1 MKPRNIIIIFCLL
14 LNINSLYASLDITKN
29 LNCTNSYYFDTN
41 NTSKIEEIS
50 QKTFQE
56 MDKNSFSFGTKRGD
70 LWLKIACTNK
80 DTNINNLILTIN
92 ESFYET
98 ANLFTYVDN
107 KFEKHSNGLL
117 YPISKREVESKLLS
131 FHINIPQ
138 GQSKVY
144 YLQLNAKY
152 NYIGKI
158 KIFENDK
165 FFLHEMM
172 HSNILYMLAFGIFII
187 IISTNMFLYLAI
199 KEKIYLYYSLYIFCT
214 LVYLIIASG
223 MLAYLDLQKYIYDLY
238 AFAPLAMATF
248 ILFTKE
254 ALDTKKY
261 FIFFDKY
268 AKFLYIPF
276 LLLAILVFFQYN
288 PWNNIISIYTLFVN
302 MLLLFVS
309 FFVARKSQKK
319 SITLYSVGLIFYF
332 LNFIFAILFGLGIL
346 EYNIYTRNSML
357 IGILLEAIFFQIL
370 IVKKYQE
377 IKQNE
382 LILKNEIINIEISK
396 NIELE
401 NKVDQRTEELKNM
414 LTEREILLKEVHHR
428 VKNNFH
434 SLIGILWIDDEKNN
448 TNKNAELINHLKALS
463 KIHENLSSF
472 DNINFIQLEEYIADI
487 IMNIKIASTTDFS
500 IKSNI
505 QNLTMPFESAMSL
518 GVIVNELITNATKH
532 SDKNSN
538 LNLWLKVFAKETYI
552 IVEFLD
558 NNKEC
563 VDIEKSGV
571 GISIIK
577 HFSSILH
584 NSSHSFN
591 YDHGNKFTLKFEEK
605 EKYANK

>member
-50 QKTFQE
+50 QKTFQK

-131 FHINIPQ
+131 FHINIPH

-370 IVKKYQE
+370 IVKKYQD

-382 LILKNEIINIEISK
+382 LILKNEIINIEINK

-401 NKVDQRTEELKNM
+401 SKVDQRTKELKNM
-414 LTEREILLKEVHHR
+414 LTEREVLLKEVHHR

-434 SLIGILWIDDEKNN
+434 SLIGVLWMDDEKNN
-448 TNKNAELINHLKALS
+448 TNKNVELINHLKALS

-472 DNINFIQLEEYIADI
+472 DNINFIQLEEYIIEI
-487 IMNIKIASTTDFS
+487 IMNLKIASTTDFS
-500 IKSNI
+500 IQINI
-505 QNLTMPFESAMSL
+505 ENITIPFESAMSL

-532 SDKNSN
+532 SDKNSS
-538 LNLWLKVFAKETYI
+538 LNLWLKVFAQETYV

-563 VDIEKSGV
+563 ADIEKSGV

-605 EKYANK
+605 REICQ